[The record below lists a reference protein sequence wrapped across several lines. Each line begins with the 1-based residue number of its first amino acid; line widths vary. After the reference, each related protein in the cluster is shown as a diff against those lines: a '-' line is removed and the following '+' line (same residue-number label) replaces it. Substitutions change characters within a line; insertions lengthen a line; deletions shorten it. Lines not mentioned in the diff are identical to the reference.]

1 MGRSLKKG
9 PFIDEK
15 LYERIEELN
24 RSRQKKVLKTWS
36 RRSTISPEFVGHTLA
51 VHNGRKYIPVYVT
64 ENMVGHR
71 LGEFA
76 MTRTFKAH
84 GQAEKA
90 SASPTGRPRAC
101 ARSRARGSCGCRR
114 GRRASCSSRFA
125 ASR

>member
-15 LYERIEELN
+15 LMERIDELN
-24 RSRQKKVLKTWS
+24 RTRQKKVLKTWA

-51 VHNGRKYIPVYVT
+51 VHNGKKFIPVYIT

-76 MTRTFKAH
+76 LTRTFKAH

-90 SASPTGRPRAC
+90 ATSPTGK
-101 ARSRARGSCGCRR
+101 S
-114 GRRASCSSRFA
+114 
-125 ASR
+125 